1 MHDITWFQEVSLARI
16 PYYEFKDE
24 DSDKISILGREPRLN
39 VLRVIAHAAFP
50 VVNGFITLVASL
62 LTAGRLDPSFREMAI
77 VRTGI
82 LCGSGYEVYQ
92 HRKVSKRIGMPAE
105 KLEALSVGSVSPVF
119 TEVERLVLR
128 FTEEIVTSRKAS
140 EDTFRALSAQLSHAE
155 LVELTMVIGC
165 YVMVSSF
172 LLTFEVEIEQKKAGR
187 EEG

>member
-1 MHDITWFQEVSLARI
+1 MARI
-16 PYYEFKDE
+16 PYYEMKEE
-24 DSDKISILGREPRLN
+24 DSDKIAILGREPRLN
-39 VLRVIAHAAFP
+39 VLKIVAHAAFP

-62 LTAGRLDPSFREMAI
+62 LMAGRLDQSLRELAI

-82 LCGSGYEVYQ
+82 LCGSDYEVNQ

-105 KLEALSVGSVSPVF
+105 KIEALSVGSEARVF

-128 FTEEIVTSRKAS
+128 FTEEVVTSRKAG
-140 EDTFRALSAQLSHAE
+140 EDTFRALAAHLSHAE
-155 LVELTMVIGC
+155 MVELAIVIGC

-172 LLTFEVEIEQKKAGR
+172 LLTFEVEIEQKKPRG